1 MQQYS
6 IGQDLLPTIYDL
18 ENDAAGIFAGFNY
31 PFSPLLISG
40 QVTDPGIYNLPAT
53 TPVTTESVTYQA
65 AGVPVSDS
73 YTGTTLW
80 NLLADAGGVSTS
92 MAKNDILT
100 KYVIATGADGYQAT
114 FSLGEIDPMF
124 GNQPVLVAYADAA
137 GQLGPHASDGLARM
151 VVPGDL
157 AGGRYVSDL
166 VSLQVAG
173 LPEPGP
179 SGPGGGPGGG
189 AGGTSPQAT
198 LSGAVADP
206 TIVTPETLSQL
217 YNATTETATYL
228 AGSAS
233 TTDTYTGVSL
243 WTLIQGAG
251 LLTDPAVK
259 NDLLGFAVVA
269 TGSDGY
275 RAVISL
281 GEIAPNFGNQQDLV
295 AYADSNGQLG
305 PNGSDGALRLVVPGD
320 QAGGRY
326 VSNLVSL
333 QVIDTT
339 IAHQV

>member
-1 MQQYS
+1 MKQYS
-6 IGQDLLPTIYDL
+6 IGPDLLPYIYDI
-18 ENDAAGIFAGFNY
+18 ENDVSGILANFGY
-31 PFSPLLISG
+31 SFSPVLISG
-40 QVTDPGIYNLPAT
+40 EVGDPGIYNLPET
-53 TPVTTESVTYQA
+53 TPVTSESVTYQA

-80 NLLADAGGVSTS
+80 NLLADAGGVTTTT
-92 MAKNDILT
+92 AKNDILS
-100 KYVIATGADGYQAT
+100 KYVIATGADGYQAV

-124 GNQPVLVAYADAA
+124 GNQPVLVAYADTG
-137 GQLGPHASDGLARM
+137 GQLGPDASDGLARL
-151 VVPGDL
+151 VVPHDI

-166 VSLQVAG
+166 VSLQVKS

-179 SGPGGGPGGG
+179 TGNGGI
-189 AGGTSPQAT
+189 SPQAT

-206 TIVTPETLSQL
+206 MIVTPETLAALHQS
-217 YNATTETATYL
+217 TTVKATYL
-228 AGSAS
+228 AGATP
-233 TTDTYTGVSL
+233 TTDVYRGVSL
-243 WTLIQGAG
+243 WNLIQDAG
-251 LLTDPAVK
+251 LLTDPAIK

-281 GEIAPNFGNQQDLV
+281 GEIAPTFGNQPDLV
-295 AYADSNGQLG
+295 AYRDTQGQLG

-339 IAHQV
+339 SAHQI